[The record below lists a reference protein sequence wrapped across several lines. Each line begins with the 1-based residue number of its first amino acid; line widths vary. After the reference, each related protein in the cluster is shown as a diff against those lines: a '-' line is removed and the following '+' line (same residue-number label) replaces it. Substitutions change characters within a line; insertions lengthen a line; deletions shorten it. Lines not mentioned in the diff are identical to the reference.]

1 MDARA
6 AGLRGHDDPPRRRR
20 ALHAGIPD
28 GMSVQPLWS
37 GYREPGAEEPAPAVS
52 PVRDVP
58 ARRTRPARGR
68 PVVVDVLA
76 ALAGL
81 GLGATP
87 ALGLFARALGALRA
101 GGRRAPRARP
111 PDGPGR
117 RVRDGGRC
125 RARRA
130 RRTARAGDRPGPARA
145 LAPAPG
151 PVAAV

>member
-81 GLGATP
+81 GLGATL
-87 ALGLFARALGALRA
+87 ALGIAAESSGSLRADRGIALARARLRGLA
-101 GGRRAPRARP
+101 AAYGII
-111 PDGPGR
+111 
-117 RVRDGGRC
+117 VVV
-125 RARRA
+125 
-130 RRTARAGDRPGPARA
+130 A
-145 LAPAPG
+145 LAARCG
-151 PVAAV
+151 PLER